1 MDIYGHLCILPYMT
15 IGLIQLPIFVRIYK
29 NRLDCEEHII
39 MITKSKIH
47 IWTTRSIAVMTEE
60 IVLTYALVDVYCFSS
75 RQKKD
80 SQISV
85 CNFVLYICSIC
96 LIQSHICIKLHR
108 STRCIED
115 QCLF

>member
-1 MDIYGHLCILPYMT
+1 MDIYGHLCLLPYMT

-60 IVLTYALVDVYCFSS
+60 ILLTYALVGIVLVVD
-75 RQKKD
+75 KMD
-80 SQISV
+80 SEISI
-85 CNFVLYICSIC
+85 CKFLLCICSIC
-96 LIQSHICIKLHR
+96 LI
-108 STRCIED
+108 
-115 QCLF
+115 